1 MPEKWP
7 EGGFSAMEEASDL
20 GGEVSVVDVYD
31 IASEIGKECEKIIDH
46 FGAEAVTSLM
56 PKVIG
61 ALELL
66 ETLATKNERENTQM
80 QELRAKIHQLETD
93 KQERAE
99 YRQRFEKELEAIEE
113 QWRIESREL
122 VSVVSRLQ
130 DENRR
135 LVKVQGN
142 SQGLDVS
149 DDPSTPDDSDAMLQ
163 RLQTV
168 IDKQREELRVKERKL
183 QDKSSEYDTVHVIII
198 TYSIT

>member
-7 EGGFSAMEEASDL
+7 EGSISAMDEASDL

-31 IASEIGKECEKIIDH
+31 IASEIGKECEKIIDQ

-66 ETLATKNERENTQM
+66 ETLATRNERENTQM
-80 QELRAKIHQLETD
+80 QELRAKIHRLETD

-122 VSVVSRLQ
+122 VSVVARLQ

-135 LVKVQGN
+135 LVKVQGS
-142 SQGLDVS
+142 SQPADVS
-149 DDPSTPDDSDAMLQ
+149 HEQTAPDDAMLQ
-163 RLQTV
+163 RLQTI
-168 IDKQREELRVKERKL
+168 IDRQRDELRNKERNL
-183 QDKSSEYDTVHVIII
+183 QDKTTEFETVRLRRG
-198 TYSIT
+198 YF